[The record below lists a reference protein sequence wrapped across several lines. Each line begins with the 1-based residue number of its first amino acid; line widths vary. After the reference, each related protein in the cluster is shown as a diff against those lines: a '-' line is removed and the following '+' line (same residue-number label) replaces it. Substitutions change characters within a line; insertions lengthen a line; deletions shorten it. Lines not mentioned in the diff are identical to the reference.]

1 MTNSERPTPTKYD
14 PETLNQLART
24 IQEARGE
31 YVPTYLGPEEH
42 LAVWRAYMRQRAR
55 RRAIEDGE
63 RYVPEVPDGP
73 EVSAL
78 YALAATAK
86 IAEWIDVVR
95 WEAMDDAREDGAS
108 YAELG
113 RALGITKQGAADYY
127 RRGASDARLELD
139 ARRELPVTV
148 ADGIRDA
155 YAAVAGAPGDW
166 ASLTAIRAALTDIP
180 RAEVDEA
187 LLQLA
192 QEPGVLL
199 NPDPQPTTLTEADRD
214 AALHVNG
221 QAQHLIAIE
230 D

>member
-1 MTNSERPTPTKYD
+1 MTNSEQPTPTKYD
-14 PETLNQLART
+14 PELLDQLART

-31 YVPTYLGPEEH
+31 YVPTYLGPEEN
-42 LAVWRAYMRQRAR
+42 LAVWRAYTQQRNR
-55 RRAIEDGE
+55 RRAIEAGDQ
-63 RYVPEVPDGP
+63 YVPEVPDGP

-86 IAEWIDVVR
+86 IAEWIDAVR

-127 RRGASDARLELD
+127 RRGASDARLERD
-139 ARRELPVTV
+139 ARREPPVTV

-155 YAAVAGAPGDW
+155 YATVAGAPGDW
-166 ASLTAIRAALTDIP
+166 ASLTSIRAALSDVP

-187 LLQLA
+187 LRQLA
-192 QEPGVLL
+192 LEPGVMF
-199 NPDPQPTTLTEADRD
+199 NPDAELTEADRD
-214 AALHVNG
+214 AALHLNG